1 MKNKTIINKAGET
14 RLDVFLVSKLKIT
27 RSQVQKMIDEN
38 RIEIN
43 GKAPKKYGEKIKDGD
58 KIVVVSSRAEQGEVE
73 RSLVAKTSRDSS
85 ARPPKADS
93 VGMTKIKIIAE
104 TPDYIVVNKPTG
116 LLTHPTMANEK
127 ESLSAWLVKK
137 YTEIKKVGEDKMRP
151 GIVHRLDKEAS
162 GLMVVA
168 RTQKMFEHLKEQF
181 QNRSINK
188 EYLVL
193 VHGKVER
200 EEGVIDFPIGRSDTA
215 DKMAAI
221 PLTFRGQPQNL
232 MAGPHTN
239 SPGELGVRGKEA
251 KTEFWVEK
259 HFVNFTLLRV
269 KIHTGRT
276 HQIRVH
282 MFAYNHP
289 VVGDPMYFQKKQKRV
304 WDEKCGRLFLHSAKL
319 GFTDL
324 DGKQMEFESPLPSE
338 LQNFLE
344 KLA

>member
-38 RIEIN
+38 KIEIN
-43 GKAPKKYGEKIKDGD
+43 GKTPKKYGEKVKEGD
-58 KIVVVSSRAEQGEVE
+58 KVSLKHENIKTLKQKPATITQEDKPVAEAQ
-73 RSLVAKTSRDSS
+73 
-85 ARPPKADS
+85 
-93 VGMTKIKIIAE
+93 IIAE

-116 LLTHPTMANEK
+116 LLTHPTQANEK
-127 ESLSAWLVKK
+127 ESLAAWLIKK
-137 YTEIKKVGEDKMRP
+137 YTEIKKVGEDEMRP

-162 GLMVVA
+162 GLMVIA
-168 RTQKMFEHLKEQF
+168 RTQKMFEHLKNQF
-181 QNRSINK
+181 KERTINK

-200 EEGVIDFPIGRSDTA
+200 EEGVIDFPISRSDTA
-215 DKMAAI
+215 EKMAAV
-221 PLTFRGQPQNL
+221 PETVHGQP
-232 MAGPHTN
+232 T
-239 SPGELGVRGKEA
+239 EIGKEA

-289 VVGDPMYFQKKQKRV
+289 VVGDPMYFQRKQKRV
-304 WDEKCGRLFLHSAKL
+304 WDEKCGRLFLHSTKL
-319 GFTDL
+319 GFTNL
-324 DGKQMEFESPLPSE
+324 DGEQVEYESPLPNE
-338 LQNFLE
+338 LNNFLD
-344 KLA
+344 KLS